1 MRVLKTSKELKGFS
15 EDIRQ
20 IRGKKKQLMS
30 NTISNKF
37 TILKPVTVLGK
48 GILCL
53 ALCFKIWNEA
63 NK

>member
-20 IRGKKKQLMS
+20 IREKKKQLMS

-53 ALCFKIWNEA
+53 ALCF
-63 NK
+63 